1 MSKVSYAYATA
12 RVRVR
17 MSKLLEDADYEK
29 LVNMEVPQ
37 ITRYLQDTQYEEEI
51 DELGTRYSGATL
63 LEYSLSLNLANRFS
77 SLIDMATGDLKDD
90 IVAYLRRYDVKNL
103 KTLIRGK
110 TYGAEGDEVRENLV
124 PAGDM
129 SQDRLYALEKMP
141 LRDMLTDLK
150 DTRYWPALE
159 PLAAAYE
166 ETGEVDRETLSRA
179 ENALDTVYYEDL
191 LSRLGPKQT
200 PFSRLVR
207 SEIDYVNV
215 QTILRLKADPHA
227 RGLPDEVESLIIE
240 GGTEVRGAL
249 LERLADAPDVDSLI
263 ETLREEGPWDLPE
276 DLETVSE
283 VGSFVK
289 DRTVEETEAKAN
301 RDPLSIA
308 PIIAYIL
315 LKQREVDRVRTIA
328 RGKEAGM
335 SADEIRELI
344 S

>member
-29 LVNMEVPQ
+29 LVKMEVPQ
-37 ITRYLQDTQYEEEI
+37 ITRYLQDTQYDEEI
-51 DELGTRYSGATL
+51 DELGTRYDGATL
-63 LEYSLSLNLANRFS
+63 LEYGLSLNLANRFS
-77 SLIDMATGDLKDD
+77 SLIDMSTGDLKDD

-103 KTLIRGK
+103 KTLVRGK

-129 SQDRLYALEKMP
+129 SQDRLYALEKMS
-141 LRDMLTDLK
+141 LRDALNDLK
-150 DTRYWPALE
+150 DTRYWSALE
-159 PLAAAYE
+159 PLASTYE
-166 ETGEVDRETLSRA
+166 ERGKVDRETLSRA
-179 ENALDTVYYEDL
+179 ENALDKVYYEEL
-191 LSRLGPKQT
+191 LSRLGPKPT

-207 SEIDYVNV
+207 AEIDYVNV
-215 QTILRLKADPHA
+215 QTILRLKADPHS
-227 RGLPDEVESLIIE
+227 RDLPEDIESLIIE
-240 GGTEVRGAL
+240 GGTEIRESL
-249 LERLADAPDVDSLI
+249 LDRLVEATDVDSLI
-263 ETLREEGPWDLPE
+263 ETLREEGPWDIPE
-276 DLETVSE
+276 GLETVPE
-283 VGSFVK
+283 VGDFVK
-289 DRTVEETEAKAN
+289 ERMVEETESRAN

-308 PIIAYIL
+308 PIVAYIL

-344 S
+344 F